1 MLAKGEQMAAETKRQ
16 MAANMIREA
25 RLEKGWSQNKTSLL
39 TGLHPAT
46 VHTAETAGV
55 VTQRTA
61 ALLGK
66 ALGLVPDDI
75 VTSE

>member
-1 MLAKGEQMAAETKRQ
+1 MAADTKRQ
-16 MAANMIREA
+16 AAAKLIREA

-55 VTQRTA
+55 VTRRTA
-61 ALLGK
+61 ALLSE
-66 ALGLVPDDI
+66 ALGLDPNDI